1 MNKGLFFFFIINCKM
16 TQSAVQ
22 ANFSSSHLQRSTD
35 IFLTALNGIRIAH
48 ILLSLLLL
56 NMDALELA
64 CKKQ

>member
-1 MNKGLFFFFIINCKM
+1 M